1 MLRAVTDD
9 SGRFIRALFALASL
23 PALVHLELGLQ
34 AGHEGEVIDFTPFS
48 PGHSQGQT
56 RILPDTIVESL
67 DVLRITS
74 VEGVKIRE
82 GDRFFELLGVKH
94 RPGVLH
100 FGTEPWVSTSEE

>member
-9 SGRFIRALFALASL
+9 SVRFIRALFALASL

-34 AGHEGEVIDFTPFS
+34 AGHEGEAIDFTPFS